1 MRNFQGT
8 FETPKQSFI
17 SAFSICMTVPLRFDM
32 DTNKLNVKCLSIMI
46 VICIK
51 VARVVNLKLVFKK

>member
-1 MRNFQGT
+1 MQKFQGA

-17 SAFSICMTVPLRFDM
+17 SPFSICMTVPLRFDM
-32 DTNKLNVKCLSIMI
+32 DTNKLNIKCLSIMI